1 MAAPGFTGTG
11 ASITFATSSFVGTY
25 RQIGEMDV
33 EIEVIDATTL
43 NIAQTDEAI
52 AFAGDNPTP
61 SEVTCETRFQGAQA
75 QPALGTHETIT
86 ITLRKETAA
95 SSTAANLA
103 GTGFIT
109 AFRKLPNLQ
118 RNQLNT
124 GMIRF
129 KFDGGTGPTWTA
141 EA

>member
-11 ASITFATSSFVGTY
+11 ASITFATSSFTGTY
-25 RQIGEMDV
+25 RQIGEL
-33 EIEVIDATTL
+33 EIEIEAIDSTTL
-43 NIAQTDEAI
+43 NIATGDEMI
-52 AFAGDNPTP
+52 HFAGDNPNP

-75 QPALGTHETIT
+75 QPALGVHETIT
-86 ITLRKETAA
+86 ITLRKETSA
-95 SSTAANLA
+95 STTAANLA

-118 RNQLNT
+118 RNQLNV

-129 KFDGGTGPTWTA
+129 KFDGGTGPTYTV